1 MNVTTTFAKL
11 AGIRKAVSTF
21 IDTEDSRV
29 RAHGQGR
36 LIANFPPSLI
46 AHHFRQASDHLEHL
60 RTALPDLYGDFQAI
74 SPDPRVEM
82 ADKSMYFG
90 RTQVEGLIRDIDQI
104 FEIRANSEL
113 QPPAQRSI
121 RKVFITH
128 GRAPDWHVVQAHI
141 EHDLHLQTL
150 ELAQE
155 PNLGR
160 TVIEK
165 LLDAA
170 DGCDSAVIVMTGDD
184 MNAKGDP
191 QVRENVMHEIGYF
204 QGRYGRGRVI
214 LLHEEEVNVPSNL
227 AGVVYAPFSQ
237 GRIEACLHLVSR
249 ELRAMYSLG

>member
-1 MNVTTTFAKL
+1 MSITTTFAKL
-11 AGIRKAVSTF
+11 AGIRKALSAF
-21 IDTEDSRV
+21 LEAEDAKV
-29 RAHGQGR
+29 RGQRLVDGFQPTLVAHY
-36 LIANFPPSLI
+36 FS
-46 AHHFRQASDHLEHL
+46 QAAGHIDHLRE
-60 RTALPDLYGDFQAI
+60 ALPQLFGDFQAVDI
-74 SPDPRVEM
+74 HPRMEM
-82 ADKSMYFG
+82 MRDGKQFA
-90 RTQVEGLIRDIDQI
+90 RTQVEALIRDIDQI

-113 QPPAQRSI
+113 QPPAQPAI
-121 RKVFITH
+121 RRVFITH
-128 GRAPDWHVVQAHI
+128 GRAQDWRAVQTYI

-184 MNAKGDP
+184 MDAQGDP
-191 QVRENVMHEIGYF
+191 RVRENVMHEIGYF

-214 LLHEEEVNVPSNL
+214 LLHEEGVNVPSNL
-227 AGVVYAPFSQ
+227 AGVVYAPFPQ

-249 ELRAMYSLG
+249 ELRAMYALG